1 MRRTCLLLA
10 LFSVLSAC
18 GLKGPVYLPEKELP
32 EKKAPE
38 KELPE
43 KKVLKKEHLPDESK
57 HSSQ

>member
-18 GLKGPVYLPEKELP
+18 GLKGPVYLPEK
-32 EKKAPE
+32 KAPE

-43 KKVLKKEHLPDESK
+43 R
-57 HSSQ
+57 QGT